1 MVFYKQ
7 RTQHLRVEP
16 KKGHMANSGKI
27 IGIDLGTTNSAVAVM
42 EGGAAKIIPTAEGR
56 NTFPSIV
63 AFKGNDVLV
72 GDPAKRQML
81 LNAKKTVNSVKR
93 FMGRKA
99 KDKAVQEAIKHVS
112 YDVVEGKDG
121 MAVVD
126 IDGTKHTPQEISA
139 KILGKAKADAES
151 YLGGEVTRAVITVP
165 AYFDDSQRQATKQA
179 GEIAGLTVERI
190 VNEPTA
196 AALAYGLDKKGNTTI
211 AVYDLG
217 GGTFD
222 ISVLEIG
229 DGVFEVKATNGDTFL
244 GGDDFDNKII
254 EWILAEFKKENGKD
268 LSKDPQALQRIKDA
282 AEKAKIELSSAQS
295 TEINQPFIT
304 QGDEGQP
311 LHLTMTLSRS
321 KMEELVDD
329 LVKRS
334 FEPVRQAIKDA
345 KVSVSDISDV
355 VLVGGMTRMPK
366 IQEEVKKFF
375 GKEPHKGVNPDEVVA
390 LGAAIQ
396 AGVIAGDVHDVVLLD
411 VTPLTLGL
419 ETLGGIRTP
428 LIERNTTI
436 PTKKSQ
442 VFSTAADNQTQV
454 EINVLQGEREMAADN
469 RTLGRFILDGIPPA
483 RRGEPQVEVTF
494 DIDSN
499 GILNVSAKEKNTGKE
514 QKITI
519 QNSTN
524 LSEEE
529 VEKMKQ
535 DAEKHAEEDKK
546 KKELIEARN
555 HATSVAF
562 EIEKQL
568 KEYGDKLDPKDKEEI
583 ELNVKKLKELAAQES
598 ATKEELDKATDEMFK
613 SAQKIGEA
621 MQKAGAQP
629 GAEGAAGGS
638 EDAAKSEDKKDD
650 KEKGKA
656 EEGEVVNE

>member
-1 MVFYKQ
+1 
-7 RTQHLRVEP
+7 
-16 KKGHMANSGKI
+16 MANTGKI

-63 AFKGNDVLV
+63 AFKGSEVLV

-81 LNAKKTVNSVKR
+81 LNPKKTVNSVKR

-99 KDKAVQEAIKHVS
+99 NDKAVKEAIKHVS
-112 YDVVEGKDG
+112 YSVADGKDG

-139 KILGKAKADAES
+139 KILGKAKLDAES

-222 ISVLEIG
+222 ISILDIG

-244 GGDDFDNKII
+244 GGDDFDNVII

-268 LSKDPQALQRIKDA
+268 LAKDPQALQRIKDA

-321 KMEELVDD
+321 QLEELVDE

-334 FEPVRQAIKDA
+334 FEPVKQAIKDA

-396 AGVIAGDVHDVVLLD
+396 AGVIAGDVSDVVLLD

-428 LIERNTTI
+428 LIDRNTTI

-454 EINVLQGEREMAADN
+454 EINVLQGEREMATDN
-469 RTLGRFILDGIPPA
+469 RSLGRFILDGIPPA

-499 GILNVSAKEKNTGKE
+499 GILHVTAAEKNTGKE

-529 VEKMKQ
+529 VEKMKA
-535 DAEKHAEEDKK
+535 DAEKFAEADKT

-568 KEYGDKLDPKDKEEI
+568 GEYGDKLDSKDKAEI
-583 ELNVKKLKELAAQES
+583 EENVKKLKELVAQDS

-629 GAEGAAGGS
+629 DAGSAESTADDQKATG
-638 EDAAKSEDKKDD
+638 KKDD
-650 KEKGKA
+650 KEKGSA